1 MKEASSIRKGKF
13 LSELDKKEI
22 EDQVNGRE
30 REVIG
35 NGEEDEERDEE
46 GDNIEGE
53 VHVEEIE
60 FTVAQRYKETENRR
74 VDDINIMD
82 RGRVNIVR
90 VDTVKEDG
98 KVRILNENEKSLL
111 RKVREV
117 PFEGTR

>member
-1 MKEASSIRKGKF
+1 M
-13 LSELDKKEI
+13 
-22 EDQVNGRE
+22 
-30 REVIG
+30 
-35 NGEEDEERDEE
+35 
-46 GDNIEGE
+46 
-53 VHVEEIE
+53 EEIE